1 MKVSGRNKENC
12 LFHLPRSRSPLWW
25 LSKHHQGPLCFWQGR
40 HELVDLSYGLLIY
53 KSFLNPLVIILKD
66 CAWCPLEKKW
76 KMLSTE
82 LLMKAALF
90 PSPQLGNALPP
101 ADPRTR
107 LLGQEDCWCTEQG
120 TCQSSL
126 WGWETIR
133 VSSVGALRIMKWD
146 VVRPWVCVCTL
157 ALHGCLQ
164 DSRLRGN
171 HVFKVFPLPAHLFLT
186 PCQEGMSWSESHCF
200 SL

>member
-25 LSKHHQGPLCFWQGR
+25 LSKHHRGPLCFWQGR
-40 HELVDLSYGLLIY
+40 HELVDLSYGLFIY
-53 KSFLNPLVIILKD
+53 KPFLNPLVIILKD
-66 CAWCPLEKKW
+66 CTWCPLEKRW

-82 LLMKAALF
+82 LLMKAALKRKKQPRAGQRRGYSWAF

-107 LLGQEDCWCTEQG
+107 LLGQEDCWCTEQD

-126 WGWETIR
+126 WGWQSIR
-133 VSSVGALRIMKWD
+133 VSSVQVLRIMKWHA
-146 VVRPWVCVCTL
+146 VWPWVCVCMYTC
-157 ALHGCLQ
+157 ALWLSAG
-164 DSRLRGN
+164 
-171 HVFKVFPLPAHLFLT
+171 
-186 PCQEGMSWSESHCF
+186 
-200 SL
+200 